1 MTDCV
6 IAGEGHHREPQ
17 PMEPHMTTQSRTPV
31 NGTLRG
37 DGASIK
43 GLSRF
48 LVVAAVLLAV
58 GITFAPLDRLDRVVT
73 ASNALIPHPAVAV
86 PGDPDASVP
95 SASDVLSGYER
106 RDGDDA
112 PTF

>member
-1 MTDCV
+1 
-6 IAGEGHHREPQ
+6 
-17 PMEPHMTTQSRTPV
+17 MTTRSSTPV

-48 LVVAAVLLAV
+48 LVVAVIFLAA
-58 GITFAPLDRLDRVVT
+58 GITFAPLDRLDRVAT
-73 ASNALIPHPAVAV
+73 ASNALLPHPAVAA
-86 PGDPDASVP
+86 PGGPDTSVP
-95 SASDVLSGYER
+95 SASDVLSGNER